1 MPGLNA
7 SLNIALSGLQANQ
20 AALSAVGHN
29 IANVNT
35 PNYSR
40 QRAVLASNGA
50 QPFGNLEFGTGVS
63 LVSIVGVRDR
73 FLEMQVIQASS
84 RESGANVRYSGVEG
98 ISSMFMEDGESS
110 LSALTTRFFQGFQE
124 LSSRPEDNA
133 VRTNVLGRAG
143 NLIDGLK
150 SRYSLLA
157 DQRMQADRSI
167 GSTIQEINTL
177 TTEISK
183 LNGRIATELQTGTQS
198 DARDQRQTLAVK
210 LGELIGVQ
218 VFEDSQG
225 QLQITVDSG
234 SAVLVN
240 GTTAY
245 QLQGV
250 PDAAYEN
257 LLRVETVTGM
267 GVATDITKSVKE
279 GSLGGY
285 LDLRDNVLVGMQQN
299 LDQLAAGI
307 ASNVNLIHRGGFG
320 LDGATTGLDFFAG
333 AVPNGANGLPTNVDP
348 AQNYKGMVNA
358 MSLNAA
364 LVADPKAIAAANVAN
379 APGNNEMAK
388 ALANL
393 QVSGNTVDT
402 NGDGVGDSGPYT
414 SFIAVL
420 ANEIGTQAQ
429 SFQSRSTSDENLL
442 VALENQRNRASGVD
456 LDEEATNM
464 MTFQRGYQA
473 AARFVSIINQL
484 TDQLVNQFA
493 R

>member
-20 AALSAVGHN
+20 AALTAVGHN
-29 IANVNT
+29 IANINT

-40 QRAVLASNGA
+40 QRVVMASNGA
-50 QPFGNLEFGTGVS
+50 QPFGNLEYGTGVS
-63 LVSIVGVRDR
+63 LVSIMGVRDR

-84 RESGANVRYSGVEG
+84 RRSGADVRYSGVEG

-110 LSALTTRFFQGFQE
+110 LGALTQRLFQGFQE

-150 SRYSLLA
+150 SRYRLLS

-167 GSTIQEINTL
+167 GSTIEEVNTL
-177 TTEISK
+177 TTEIAK
-183 LNGRIATELQTGTQS
+183 LNGRIATELRTGTQS

-210 LGELIGVQ
+210 LGELVGVQ

-245 QLQGV
+245 HLQGV
-250 PDAAYEN
+250 PDVAYGN
-257 LLRVETVTGM
+257 LLRVETITGM

-279 GSLGGY
+279 GALGAY
-285 LDLRDNVLVGMQQN
+285 LDLRDNVLVGMQER
-299 LDQLAAGI
+299 LDQLGAGVV
-307 ASNVNLIHRGGFG
+307 SNVNLLHRTGFG

-333 AVPNGANGLPTNVDP
+333 SVANGANGIPTNVDP
-348 AQNYKGMVNA
+348 ALNYKGMVNA

-364 LVADPKAIAAANVAN
+364 LVADPKAIAAANVAG

-388 ALANL
+388 AIANL
-393 QVSGNTVDT
+393 QVSGSTVDT

-414 SFIAVL
+414 SFVAVL

-473 AARFVSIINQL
+473 AARFVSVINQL
-484 TDQLVNQFA
+484 TDQLVNQFG